1 MENVAI
7 DVATDGVVATRREA
21 IDVAI
26 CAETPTKS
34 MLMWTFVE

>member
-1 MENVAI
+1 MENKENVVIGA
-7 DVATDGVVATRREA
+7 ATDGAEATRREA

-34 MLMWTFVE
+34 M

>member
-1 MENVAI
+1 MENKENVAI
-7 DVATDGVVATRREA
+7 GAIGADTDGAGATRREA

-34 MLMWTFVE
+34 M